1 MARLFI
7 SQGRL
12 DAWALE
18 ERVKIDADV
27 MTLAGDGR
35 SFRLRTAVR
44 FLKVSGDG
52 ADPNGLVN
60 KVNREDLWR
69 EAAKTLSVAAEIPL
83 TTTTGGTISTGMET
97 RANLIR
103 PDQYARVGMENPSRG
118 TAAAFKVIKRPP
130 PSPVPCRYAP

>member
-1 MARLFI
+1 MMTKSPTMARLFI

-52 ADPNGLVN
+52 ADPNGLVG
-60 KVNREDLWR
+60 KV
-69 EAAKTLSVAAEIPL
+69 KTMDDVANIGGEQFMESVLMGETAYDVQSGFLGEPL
-83 TTTTGGTISTGMET
+83 PG
-97 RANLIR
+97 A
-103 PDQYARVGMENPSRG
+103 
-118 TAAAFKVIKRPP
+118 
-130 PSPVPCRYAP
+130 

>member
-1 MARLFI
+1 MMTETPTMARLFI

-52 ADPNGLVN
+52 ADPNGLVG
-60 KVNREDLWR
+60 KVKSLDDVSSLGGEQFM
-69 EAAKTLSVAAEIPL
+69 ESVLLGETAYDVQSGFLGEPL
-83 TTTTGGTISTGMET
+83 PG
-97 RANLIR
+97 A
-103 PDQYARVGMENPSRG
+103 
-118 TAAAFKVIKRPP
+118 
-130 PSPVPCRYAP
+130 